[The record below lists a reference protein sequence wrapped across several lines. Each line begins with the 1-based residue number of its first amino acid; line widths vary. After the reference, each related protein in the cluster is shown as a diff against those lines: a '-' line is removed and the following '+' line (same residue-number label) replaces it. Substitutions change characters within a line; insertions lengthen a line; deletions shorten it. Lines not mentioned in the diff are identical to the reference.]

1 MIRRCL
7 FIDCSSPR
15 YGIGITAIC
24 EDVIIDR
31 WKLTGTGNVDNYLMG
46 INSTLQAITFKN
58 LLVSN
63 CSYANT
69 PTTAYRAVFVFST
82 TTGQIYYTENIA
94 VWNIPLDVTRL
105 KKGINPQLTALIA
118 ENAPI
123 ELTESPW
130 ENDDGVIANPM
141 AAYVYKANYAWRRKS
156 QALTDISGWSYP
168 A

>member
-1 MIRRCL
+1 M

-15 YGIGITAIC
+15 YGVSASSVFDDI
-24 EDVIIDR
+24 IIDR
-31 WKLTGTGNVDNYLMG
+31 WTFTGTGNVDNAVLG
-46 INSTLQAITFKN
+46 ANISLQAASFRNILITNIYF
-58 LLVSN
+58 
-63 CSYANT
+63 ANT
-69 PTTAYRAVFVFST
+69 PTTAIRVVALLST
-82 TTGQIYYTENIA
+82 GSGQIYYVENLA
-94 VWNIPLDVTRL
+94 TWNIGSGVTSI
-105 KKGINPQLTALIA
+105 KKVTNPQIVAIIA

-168 A
+168 V